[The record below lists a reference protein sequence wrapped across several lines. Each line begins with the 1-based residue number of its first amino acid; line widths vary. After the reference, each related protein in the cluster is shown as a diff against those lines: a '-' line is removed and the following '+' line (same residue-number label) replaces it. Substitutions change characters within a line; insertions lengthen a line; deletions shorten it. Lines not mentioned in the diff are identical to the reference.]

1 MVPNFWTPIGSMGKT
16 IGALV
21 IGLIL
26 LSSHTAFCDG
36 NELLSQCNIAIAIVD
51 DAKGSSDPTNS
62 AYMGFCFGLMS
73 GVTGLNR
80 YYQNLYDQIE
90 YKGIL
95 LFCIPEPG
103 IKTGQAARIAIKY
116 MNEHPERLHEN
127 EVVLLVT
134 AFLEA
139 YPCKK

>member
-1 MVPNFWTPIGSMGKT
+1 MPNFWTPIGSKGKT

-36 NELLSQCNIAIAIVD
+36 NELLSQCNMAIAILD
-51 DAKGSSDPTNS
+51 DAKGSSDLTDT
-62 AYMGFCFGLMS
+62 AHMGFCLGVMS
-73 GVTGLNR
+73 GVMGLNR

-95 LFCIPEPG
+95 LFCIPESG
-103 IKTGQAARIAIKY
+103 IHNGQAARIAVKY
-116 MNEHPERLHEN
+116 MNEHPERLHEHAMR
-127 EVVLLVT
+127 LVFA

-139 YPCKK
+139 FPCKK